1 MANRKRNKQIIVR
14 VTEEEMEFKSSRHRV
29 QKIQIIFNFIGE
41 FTLQK
46 EFIPDKR
53 EIPQDYF

>member
-1 MANRKRNKQIIVR
+1 MAKIMCRL
-14 VTEEEMEFKSSRHRV
+14 T
-29 QKIQIIFNFIGE
+29 QKIQIVFNFIGE

-46 EFIPDKR
+46 EFIPDKK